1 MLVILKNYFVMRLD
15 TKDKILSYLV
25 EKLLLIFLGK
35 EIRVRSVSSWSGLH
49 HPRHSPRILINTD
62 F

>member
-25 EKLLLIFLGK
+25 EKLLLIFLCK
-35 EIRVRSVSSWSGLH
+35 EIRVRSVLGWSGLH
-49 HPRHSPRILINTD
+49 HPRHSQRILINTD